1 VDQPSESISERG
13 RERVFLWLSALIL
26 IVACAAPVRLARVPW
41 PFVDESESA
50 AWTTFPVL
58 LASIPAAL
66 LAELLVEVGAALAA
80 GRVPRP
86 GIFLRNATGVATSA
100 LPDPPDAVAP
110 RVVERLDALGFTALT
125 HTPVWPPGVLEIRSG
140 KRADPLQQAF
150 LDGKFAA
157 VVTLAPLAGPLP
169 EQTGTAAAATVT
181 FLDTIVIDT
190 GERERLRRTAEHLC
204 LRDAELSV
212 PTVPFIAYAGLM
224 LTWAPLLW
232 LTFAPPRG
240 DAHEAQGLAV
250 CLKGAAGFAAFST
263 LQILIKPKR
272 LFGLRIVAITLVL
285 SVAPYVA
292 RAVLTIG
299 HK

>member
-1 VDQPSESISERG
+1 M
-13 RERVFLWLSALIL
+13 
-26 IVACAAPVRLARVPW
+26 
-41 PFVDESESA
+41 
-50 AWTTFPVL
+50 
-58 LASIPAAL
+58 ASIPAAL
-66 LAELLVEVGAALAA
+66 LAELIVEVVAALVA

-86 GIFLRNATGVATSA
+86 GIFLRDATGVATSA
-100 LPDPPDAVAP
+100 LPEPPDVVAP
-110 RVVERLDALGFTALT
+110 RVVERLEALGFTALT
-125 HTPVWPPGVLEIRSG
+125 HTPVGPPGVLEIRSG

-150 LDGKFAA
+150 LDGKFSA
-157 VVTLAPLAGPLP
+157 VVTLAPLPGPLP

-212 PTVPFIAYAGLM
+212 PTVPFTAYAGLM
-224 LTWAPLLW
+224 LAWAPLLW
-232 LTFAPPRG
+232 LTFARARF

-272 LFGLRIVAITLVL
+272 LFGLRIVAATLL
-285 SVAPYVA
+285 LAIAPYVA
-292 RAVLTIG
+292 KAIVALSHG
-299 HK
+299 